1 MFREYGFT
9 VENIVNAVKESIKKS
24 NA

>member
-9 VENIVNAVKESIKKS
+9 VENIVNAVKKSIQKS